1 MTDTFFEVLQYGV
14 PSLVTGIVAYYFFN
28 TYLQSENRRQ
38 KIELIRDRK
47 KEMLPLRLQAY
58 ERLTLFMER
67 INPSNLLVRI
77 LPTSEDKE
85 LYVQKLLVSIE
96 QEFDHNLSQQIYIS
110 ESCWNAL
117 IASKNATRSL
127 IINTS
132 KETKIV
138 SSQELREA
146 ILKKMT
152 KTSPPSITGLA
163 FIKEEV
169 KELYL

>member
-28 TYLQSENRRQ
+28 TYLKSENRRQ

-47 KEMLPLRLQAY
+47 KEMLPIRLQAY

-67 INPSNLLVRI
+67 INPSNLLVRV

-96 QEFDHNLSQQIYIS
+96 HCPD
-110 ESCWNAL
+110 W
-117 IASKNATRSL
+117 T
-127 IINTS
+127 
-132 KETKIV
+132 
-138 SSQELREA
+138 
-146 ILKKMT
+146 
-152 KTSPPSITGLA
+152 
-163 FIKEEV
+163 
-169 KELYL
+169 